1 MIHSVQP
8 KHSLLSV
15 KRLQRRSQTA
25 LGGWMGG
32 GKRRRER
39 EKERDSR
46 SLVGNDFPLFLRN
59 VKPVSIPTSRALD
72 PEYSNIHA
80 GGILP
85 CVGGEGL
92 QR

>member
-1 MIHSVQP
+1 
-8 KHSLLSV
+8 
-15 KRLQRRSQTA
+15 
-25 LGGWMGG
+25 MGDREG
-32 GKRRRER
+32 ER
-39 EKERDSR
+39 EKESDSR
-46 SLVGNDFPLFLRN
+46 SLMGNDFPLFLRN
-59 VKPVSIPTSRALD
+59 VKPVSIPTSRASD